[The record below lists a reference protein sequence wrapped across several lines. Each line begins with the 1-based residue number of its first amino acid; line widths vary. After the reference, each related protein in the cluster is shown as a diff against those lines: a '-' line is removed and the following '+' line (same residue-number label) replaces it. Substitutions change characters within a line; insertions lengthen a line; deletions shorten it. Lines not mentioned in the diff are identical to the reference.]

1 MLSYV
6 ILRMMPVRKK
16 LLIILLIGV
25 LARLIPAPFYAHPW
39 DMYIWF
45 KSGELGLKDLNI
57 YRFGDYVEYPWGF
70 YAYPPG
76 WLYWLVVVALLGGGT
91 VLKIFMIKLPII
103 IADIASALMIYR
115 IMRVLEFDERKSLA
129 ASAIWLFNPITYF
142 ISSFWGMFDSI
153 AVLLQLLAIY
163 MLLRRRLILA
173 GIFAGI
179 GAAVK
184 LIPALIIVPA
194 MIYLV
199 KRRECGPREVVLKL
213 AFTTSITFLVAS
225 MPFLTTPMEYFKA
238 IFFHAKSVGG
248 FTYWMA
254 LSTFINL
261 SSFWFIP
268 LAVFGIILLVIAR
281 RIGPDDN
288 SLVWALSLTI
298 ISFLA
303 TSPKVNIQ
311 HINFLIPMVLISR
324 DLWGS
329 KNVRRNLIMLM
340 LSAVAWLAGAW
351 IIMNGF
357 SPAYI
362 GRLYVPESYEIGL
375 PYILQVVAGIFGGT
389 RLLALMMDYL
399 SLQKY
404 DTAYLSK
411 WNVLAYGVVIALG
424 FVSVMP
430 PSLTV
435 ALPNHPIRI
444 GVPESPDSAFT
455 PGSEESVNQFLK
467 HYNVTHV
474 VIIMSPDFIN
484 TYNEFDPSRDV
495 TKYFR
500 FRIEADRWS
509 QSDLL
514 WLVKSLK
521 SRGVK
526 VLLGV
531 YLRAEGPIYKYGIQ
545 GFDIEWISR
554 HPGLLGA
561 ENLLLFNNSLN
572 GASYAEFF
580 SSRLEKVVEDFG
592 FDGVYLMAWDSW
604 KISSKDRLQHI
615 MPLLENLKARARMSI
630 FIEGPDIP
638 SGGEIDRLLK
648 LSDYIVLKTAPL
660 ISRLYYMARINMS
673 LLNYEEDLSK
683 VLKEIPEDHRDRIL
697 YMVCTFSFVDGWFNP
712 AIELSLEVN
721 KYEEAGLR
729 AGYAIYYA
737 DRYVPYKITI
747 GPRQ

>member
-1 MLSYV
+1 MTPA
-6 ILRMMPVRKK
+6 RRK

-45 KSGELGLKDLNI
+45 KSGELGLQDLNI
-57 YRFGDYVEYPWGF
+57 YKFGDYVEYPWGF

-76 WLYWLVVVALLGGGT
+76 WLYWLIVVALLGGGT
-91 VLKIFMIKLPII
+91 LFRIFMIKLPII
-103 IADIASALMIYR
+103 LADIASAIMIYQ
-115 IMRVLEFDERKSLA
+115 IMRMLKFDEDKSLV

-153 AVLLQLLAIY
+153 AVLFQLLAIY
-163 MLLRRRLILA
+163 MLLRRRLISA
-173 GIFAGI
+173 GVMAGI
-179 GAAVK
+179 GASIK
-184 LIPALIIVPA
+184 LIPALIVIPA
-194 MIYLV
+194 MIHLI
-199 KRRECGPREVVLKL
+199 RRGECGLREAVLKL
-213 AFTTSITFLVAS
+213 ILPTSITFLAVS
-225 MPFLTTPMEYFKA
+225 TPFLTTPMEYFEA

-254 LSTFINL
+254 LSTFFNL

-268 LAVFGIILLVIAR
+268 IAAFSIILVMIAR
-281 RIGPDDN
+281 RIRPDDH
-288 SLVWALSLTI
+288 SLVWALTLTLT
-298 ISFLA
+298 SFLA
-303 TSPKVNIQ
+303 VSPKVNIQ
-311 HINFLIPMVLISR
+311 HINFLIPMILISR
-324 DLWGS
+324 DLWVS
-329 KNVRRNLIMLM
+329 RNVKRNLIMLM

-351 IIMNGF
+351 ITMNGF
-357 SPAYI
+357 SPACI
-362 GRLYVPESYEIGL
+362 GRIYVPESYEIGL
-375 PYILQVVAGIFGGT
+375 PYILQIVAGIFGGT
-389 RLLALMMDYL
+389 RLLALMMDYF

-411 WNVLAYGVVIALG
+411 WNVLVYGVVIALG
-424 FVSVMP
+424 LASVMP
-430 PSLTV
+430 PPLAV
-435 ALPNHPIRI
+435 ALPNDPIRI

-455 PGSEESVNQFLK
+455 PGSDESVSQFLR

-474 VIIMSPDFIN
+474 VLIMSPDFIN
-484 TYNEFDPSRDV
+484 TYNGFDPSQDV

-514 WLVKSLK
+514 WLVRSLK

-531 YLRAEGPIYKYGIQ
+531 YLKAEGPIYRYGVQ
-545 GFDIEWISR
+545 GFDIKWISR
-554 HPGLLGA
+554 HPNLLGA

-572 GASYAEFF
+572 GVSYAEFF
-580 SSRLEKVVEDFG
+580 SSKLEKVVRDFG

-604 KISSKDRLQHI
+604 RISSDDRLQHI
-615 MPLLENLKARARMSI
+615 MPLLERLRARTWIPI
-630 FIEGPDIP
+630 FIEGPDVL
-638 SGGEIDRLLK
+638 SEEEVGRLLK
-648 LSDYIVLKTAPL
+648 LSDYMVLKTTPL
-660 ISRLYYMARINMS
+660 ISKLYYMTRVNMS
-673 LLNYEEDLSK
+673 LLIVEEDLSRI
-683 VLKEIPEDHRDRIL
+683 LEGIPEDRRDRVL

-721 KYEEAGLR
+721 RYEEAGLG

-747 GPRQ
+747 KSK

>member
-1 MLSYV
+1 MT
-6 ILRMMPVRKK
+6 PAWKK

-45 KSGELGLKDLNI
+45 KSGELGLQDLNI
-57 YRFGDYVEYPWGF
+57 YKFGDYVEYPWGF

-76 WLYWLVVVALLGGGT
+76 WLYWLIIVAVLGGGT
-91 VLKIFMIKLPII
+91 LFKIFMVKLPII
-103 IADIASALMIYR
+103 LADIASALMIYR
-115 IMRVLEFDERKSLA
+115 IMRELEFNEGKSLA
-129 ASAIWLFNPITYF
+129 ASAIWLFNPITYST
-142 ISSFWGMFDSI
+142 SSFWGMFDSI
-153 AVLLQLLAIY
+153 AVLFQLLAIY
-163 MLLRRRLILA
+163 MLLKRRLISA
-173 GIFAGI
+173 GIMAGI
-179 GAAVK
+179 GAAIK
-184 LIPALIIVPA
+184 LIPALIVIPA
-194 MIYLV
+194 MIYLI
-199 KRRECGPREVVLKL
+199 KRGEYSPREAVQKL
-213 AFTTSITFLVAS
+213 ILPTSITFLVVS
-225 MPFLTTPMEYFKA
+225 TPFLTTPIEYFKA
-238 IFFHAKSVGG
+238 ILFHAKSVGG

-254 LSTFINL
+254 LSTFMDL

-268 LAVFGIILLVIAR
+268 IAAFGIILVIIAKR
-281 RIGPDDN
+281 VKSDN
-288 SLVWALSLTI
+288 HSLVWALTLTLT
-298 ISFLA
+298 SFLA

-311 HINFLIPMVLISR
+311 HINFLIPMILISR
-324 DLWGS
+324 GLWGS
-329 KNVRRNLIMLM
+329 RNVRRNFVMLM
-340 LSAVAWLAGAW
+340 LSAVAWLVGAW
-351 IIMNGF
+351 ITMNGF

-375 PYILQVVAGIFGGT
+375 SYVLQIVAGIFGGT

-399 SLQKY
+399 GLQKY

-411 WNVLAYGVVIALG
+411 WNVLVYGVVIALG
-424 FVSVMP
+424 LASVMLP
-430 PSLTV
+430 PLAV
-435 ALPNHPIRI
+435 ALPNDPIRI

-455 PGSEESVNQFLK
+455 PGSEESVNQFLR
-467 HYNVTHV
+467 HYNVTQV

-484 TYNEFDPSRDV
+484 TYNGFDPSQDV

-500 FRIEADRWS
+500 FRIEADKWS

-531 YLRAEGPIYKYGIQ
+531 YLKAEGPIYRYSVQ
-545 GFDIEWISR
+545 GFDIKWISR
-554 HPGLLGA
+554 HRDLLGA
-561 ENLLLFNNSLN
+561 GNLLLFNNSLN
-572 GASYAEFF
+572 GVSYAEFF
-580 SSRLEKVVEDFG
+580 SSKLEKVVTDFG

-604 KISSKDRLQHI
+604 RISSQDRLQHI
-615 MPLLENLKARARMSI
+615 IPLLERLRVRTRIPI
-630 FIEGPDIP
+630 FIEGPDVL
-638 SGGEIDRLLK
+638 SGEEVGRLLE

-660 ISRLYYMARINMS
+660 ISRLYHMARVNMS
-673 LLNYEEDLSK
+673 LLNYEEELSK
-683 VLKEIPEDHRDRIL
+683 ILEGIPEDCRDRVL

-721 KYEEAGLR
+721 RYEEAGLK

-747 GPRQ
+747 KSK